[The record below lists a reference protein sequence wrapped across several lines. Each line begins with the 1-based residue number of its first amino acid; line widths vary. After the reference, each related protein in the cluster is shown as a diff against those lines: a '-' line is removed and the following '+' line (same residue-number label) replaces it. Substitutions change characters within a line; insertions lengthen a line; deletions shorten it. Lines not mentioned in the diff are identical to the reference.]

1 MLNKKFNVIKI
12 GMILLIMTIVFTI
25 NLGYSQE
32 SGIVQIEVKYTNG
45 DRADFYGMSL
55 IIYQDYNKQ
64 PILKKEMVNNPDSV
78 SLPKDHRYKIEVY
91 ANGMYGD
98 VGYVDLNSN
107 QEKINI
113 TIPLSGGL
121 QFNVFYK
128 DGQTPIKS
136 ATVSIK
142 SHDGTQWRLGK
153 TNDQGDTIRYWIQ
166 STTKDSD
173 YYTADVYLGEVYL
186 TTLTQ
191 IKLIPGL
198 TKDQKIIVPIPAI
211 VNDLIIVSLY
221 KTEFEKVTKQDG
233 DFSVLLKDSIGNI
246 IAKSN
251 VNIRGEA
258 YFSSIPSNEYSLT
271 ILKNGVVDPLWL
283 EKKAVII
290 GQENMFKITKNPPS
304 TIPDVID
311 NIQTENNEL
320 ISSCNCVAF
329 RFDDVQDYWL
339 NDVQISYI
347 NTFVENEIPLT
358 IGIISDS
365 FGNDQKITKVIKDA
379 ASKNK
384 LKIASHG
391 IGNKPFTDFSKQEQ
405 EDLVKQSI
413 SEILNS
419 VGIRPQ
425 IFIPPQNKYNNDTKQ
440 VLIENKFTHISGSVL
455 LGESP
460 PYPLEGE
467 KLYRFPQD
475 ATTGKY
481 SLEKNLFV
489 GISSIDTY
497 SDAINSLKKY
507 GFAVITSHPQE
518 FSTIQNGT
526 YVNQINKEQINEL
539 ESLIQKLQSNGIRI
553 VSIDKIN
560 LDSITIIIPSW
571 IKNNAGWWA
580 NGSIDDNS
588 FVQGIQYLIKE
599 GIMKIPEKTNTSNVE
614 EKEIPSWIK
623 NNAGWWANDQITDSD
638 FVSGIEYLVNHKII
652 TY

>member
-12 GMILLIMTIVFTI
+12 GMILLIMTIVFPI